1 MSIMRFL
8 IRPLPKKTEHLLAF
22 MMRVSWL
29 NHMRSLKDLL
39 LACGLKTLNDRIAY
53 RKLVTGD
60 FDKDVLA
67 GNLQLDVSF
76 LQDNAVNISPT
87 KTMAFNH
94 SFPTDMLDFSHP
106 KLCRQCFEI
115 NGYFPF
121 SSAIVPMAACPK
133 HGCRLTTHWRN
144 GQQLSWGEQN
154 LCSKLIDDT
163 DDLTRASGDSIEL
176 SILIVRLSNRV
187 PNTGLPEPLHLLAL
201 FDLMLVLRFIVRFDK
216 RIPGVRGPKHIPP
229 LAWSDAYSI
238 LKKWPSSIFPLFLD
252 CEINGLKTHAGNG
265 VRAAYRDLYDELY
278 AGPYRSSYAYFCLR
292 CAFETFISRP
302 DSATPLWSPNLKLL
316 SDKCIQKI
324 SCKQSM
330 QLLGLRER
338 GLERLIN
345 LNLLGDAI
353 STVSGVR
360 LLNKSDVLR
369 FASEQHHFINLSEL
383 CKLLEVNRAT
393 AVQLVTCGTFPCVAR
408 PDSVH
413 RDWLFDSREISNLI
427 ELLKKKCNKLIKHGC
442 GASQNPMRKFHFRGK
457 TTAEI
462 INEMLCGQL
471 KFTYHPNNH
480 SPLSLTQFSPFA
492 NDEPELYQFD
502 YLTPRQVALMLGV
515 NINAVYDLVKL
526 GYLNRQMVKL
536 PRHTREVCLISID
549 SVNDFQTKYSIK
561 PQTRRALT
569 CVSGPKIDGALLN
582 IYRKSYTSEG
592 SNNE

>member
-39 LACGLKTLNDRIAY
+39 FACGLKTLNDRIAY

-67 GNLQLDVSF
+67 NNLQLDVSF

-87 KTMAFNH
+87 KTMAFNN

-106 KLCRQCFEI
+106 KLCQQCFEI

-154 LCSKLIDDT
+154 LCSKLIYDT
-163 DDLTRASGDSIEL
+163 DNYTKALVDSIEL
-176 SILIVRLSNRV
+176 STLIVRLSNSA
-187 PNTGLPEPLHLLAL
+187 PNTDLPQPLHLLTL
-201 FDLMLVLRFIVRFDK
+201 FDLLLLLRFIVRFDK
-216 RIPGVRGPKHIPP
+216 RILGTGKPRHTSEN
-229 LAWSDAYSI
+229 AWCKAYSI
-238 LKKWPSSIFPLFLD
+238 LKEWPSSIFPQFLE
-252 CEINGLKTHAGNG
+252 CEINGLRTHTGNG
-265 VRAAYRDLYDELY
+265 VRAAYRDIYDELY

-302 DSATPLWSPNLKLL
+302 DSATPLWNPNLKLL
-316 SDKCIQKI
+316 SDKCIQKM

-345 LNLLGDAI
+345 LNLLGDAF

-383 CKLLEVNRAT
+383 CNLLEINRAT
-393 AVQLVTCGTFPCVAR
+393 AVQLVTRGAFPCIAR
-408 PDSVH
+408 PDSAH

-427 ELLKKKCNKLIKHGC
+427 ELLKKKSNKLIKHGC
-442 GASQNPMRKFHFRGK
+442 GASQNPMRRFHFRGK

-462 INEMLCGQL
+462 INEMLCGKL
-471 KFTYHPNNH
+471 EFTYHPNDHN
-480 SPLSLTQFSPFA
+480 PLSLTQFSPVA
-492 NDEPELYQFD
+492 NDEPELYQFN
-502 YLTPRQVALMLGV
+502 YLTPRQVALMLGI
-515 NINAVYDLVKL
+515 NINAVYDLVKR
-526 GYLNRQMVKL
+526 GYLNRQMVKI
-536 PRHTREVCLISID
+536 PRHTRRVCLISID
-549 SVNDFQTKYSIK
+549 SVNDFQSKYLIK
-561 PQTRRALT
+561 PQKRRTLI
-569 CVSGPKIDGALLN
+569 CVSGPQIDGALLN
-582 IYRKSYTSEG
+582 IYRRVHTSGG
-592 SNNE
+592 SKNG